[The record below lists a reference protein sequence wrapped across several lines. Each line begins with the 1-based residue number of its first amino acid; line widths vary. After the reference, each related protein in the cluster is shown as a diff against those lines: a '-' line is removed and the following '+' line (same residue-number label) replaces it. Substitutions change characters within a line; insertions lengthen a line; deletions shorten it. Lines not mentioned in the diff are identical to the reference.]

1 MSLKQAETQQFSD
14 FSNMYTPAR
23 FKILK
28 ELQDLKS
35 LLKNLT
41 CSCTDSYSR
50 EGSENNSELLITLNL
65 FQLAIMIGLV
75 IALMC
80 NFYSITEP
88 GWKEIAIKAVAFGA
102 IVTFWPIL
110 LLVISFMTCYSK
122 WFKEEEKTENVK
134 NFKANSKLSNSPN
147 IRFLKN
153 QIPTRH

>member
-1 MSLKQAETQQFSD
+1 MSLKQSETQQFSD

-80 NFYSITEP
+80 NFYSIKEP
-88 GWKEIAIKAVAFGA
+88 GWKQIAMKAVMFGV
-102 IVTFWPIL
+102 IVTFWPIYL
-110 LLVISFMTCYSK
+110 LAISFASCYSK
-122 WFKEEEKTENVK
+122 CFKEEEDNVK
-134 NFKANSKLSNSPN
+134 NFKAKYKLSNSPT
-147 IRFLKN
+147 IGLLE
-153 QIPTRH
+153 